1 MTSLY
6 DPLSY
11 EEQDRI
17 DAVLARKN
25 GGYIQTFSALDGML
39 AAIVCTPDLIMP
51 SEYLSII
58 QEGAAEDDH
67 LSFEDEKEA
76 EDFFRLIMRHYNT
89 VLNEIRDFGEV
100 IDGDFIIYN
109 PSLLEEEN
117 GEIVAED
124 WARGFLT
131 GTHLRPED
139 WAQFAE
145 ATLDPTDGYTP
156 LFGILALAHE
166 NDPDPEL
173 RPLKEPMTND
183 VRRELIAA
191 AILGIKEIYEE
202 FSEQRANGI
211 SHWHRPN
218 IPSVSFV
225 REAPK
230 VGRNDPCPCGSGKKF
245 KKCCST
251 MKIVQ

>member
-11 EEQDRI
+11 EEQDQI

-51 SEYLSII
+51 SEYLAII
-58 QEGAAEDDH
+58 QEGGAEDDH

-76 EDFFRLIMRHYNT
+76 EEFFRLIMRHYNT

-100 IDGDFIIYN
+100 IDGDFVIYN

-173 RPLKEPMTND
+173 RPLDKPMTPEL
-183 VRRELIAA
+183 RREFLVGAV
-191 AILGIKEIYEE
+191 LGIKEIYQA
-202 FSEQRANGI
+202 FSEQRSTGLTSRYHSN
-211 SHWHRPN
+211 SQQD
-218 IPSVSFV
+218 SFA

-230 VGRNDPCPCGSGKKF
+230 IGRNDPCPCGSGKKF
-245 KKCCST
+245 KKCCANL
-251 MKIVQ
+251 KIIQ